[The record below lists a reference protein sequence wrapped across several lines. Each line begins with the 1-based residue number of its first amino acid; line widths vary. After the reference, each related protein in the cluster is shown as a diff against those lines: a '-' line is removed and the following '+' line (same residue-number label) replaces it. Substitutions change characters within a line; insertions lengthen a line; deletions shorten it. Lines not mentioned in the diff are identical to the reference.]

1 MLDIPKRLRI
11 LIGIQSGVGCQQEKW
26 TSRGET
32 ASEGRKSVS
41 NSSIAEVRHVLE
53 ARDVSVQFGGVKALT
68 NVSVSVKAG
77 EICGLIGPNG
87 AGKSTFLNA
96 ATRLVNYTSGSIM
109 LGGQPLEGV
118 GSRAMTGMG
127 IARTFQNLGIYASM
141 TVLENVM
148 LGAHHRF
155 GGKFAQAIFAP
166 SRARAV
172 ERSAREKAMAV
183 LEEVGM
189 AELAPRTAGSLPYP
203 LQKRM
208 EIARALAAEPKILLL
223 DEPAGGLT
231 HGEVH
236 EFGSLVDGIRR
247 KRNLS
252 ILLIEHHMGLVMSLC
267 DRIVV
272 LHLGRNLAEGT
283 PSEIKSNDAVI
294 AAYLGKAA

>member
-1 MLDIPKRLRI
+1 MND
-11 LIGIQSGVGCQQEKW
+11 
-26 TSRGET
+26 
-32 ASEGRKSVS
+32 
-41 NSSIAEVRHVLE
+41 SSIEEVRPVLR

-68 NVSVSVKAG
+68 DVSLSVRPG

-96 ATRLVNYTSGSIM
+96 ATRLVNYATGSIM
-109 LGGQPLEGV
+109 LDGQPLEGV
-118 GSRAMTGMG
+118 ETRDMIGKGV
-127 IARTFQNLGIYASM
+127 ARTFQNLGIYASM

-148 LGAHHRF
+148 LGTHHRL
-155 GGKFAQAIFAP
+155 GGNFAKAIFAP
-166 SRARAV
+166 FRARV
-172 ERSAREKAMAV
+172 LERSTREKAMAV

-189 AELAPRTAGSLPYP
+189 ANLAARAAGSLPYP

-236 EFGSLVDGIRR
+236 EFGALVDGIRR
-247 KRNLS
+247 RHNLS

-272 LHLGRNLAEGT
+272 FHLGRNLAEGT
-283 PSEIKSNDAVI
+283 PAEIKSNDAVI

>member
-1 MLDIPKRLRI
+1 
-11 LIGIQSGVGCQQEKW
+11 
-26 TSRGET
+26 
-32 ASEGRKSVS
+32 
-41 NSSIAEVRHVLE
+41 
-53 ARDVSVQFGGVKALT
+53 
-68 NVSVSVKAG
+68 
-77 EICGLIGPNG
+77 
-87 AGKSTFLNA
+87 
-96 ATRLVNYTSGSIM
+96 
-109 LGGQPLEGV
+109 
-118 GSRAMTGMG
+118 
-127 IARTFQNLGIYASM
+127 
-141 TVLENVM
+141 
-148 LGAHHRF
+148 
-155 GGKFAQAIFAP
+155 
-166 SRARAV
+166 
-172 ERSAREKAMAV
+172 
-183 LEEVGM
+183 M

-236 EFGSLVDGIRR
+236 EFGALVDGIRR
-247 KRNLS
+247 NRDLS

>member
-1 MLDIPKRLRI
+1 MN
-11 LIGIQSGVGCQQEKW
+11 E
-26 TSRGET
+26 
-32 ASEGRKSVS
+32 
-41 NSSIAEVRHVLE
+41 SSIVEVRPVLQ
-53 ARDVSVQFGGVKALT
+53 ARDVCVQFGGVRALT
-68 NVSVSVKAG
+68 NVSVSVTAG

-96 ATRLVNYTSGSIM
+96 ATRLVTYASGSIM
-109 LGGQPLEGV
+109 LDGQPLEGLA
-118 GSRAMTGMG
+118 SREMIGKG
-127 IARTFQNLGIYASM
+127 VARTFQNLGIYAAM
-141 TVLENVM
+141 TVFENVM
-148 LGAHHRF
+148 LGAHHRL

-166 SRARAV
+166 FRARAE
-172 ERSAREKAMAV
+172 ERSAREKVMAV

-189 AELAPRTAGSLPYP
+189 ADLAPRAAGSLPYP

-236 EFGSLVDGIRR
+236 EFGTLVDGIRR

-283 PSEIKSNDAVI
+283 PADIKSNDAVI

>member
-1 MLDIPKRLRI
+1 MND
-11 LIGIQSGVGCQQEKW
+11 
-26 TSRGET
+26 
-32 ASEGRKSVS
+32 
-41 NSSIAEVRHVLE
+41 NSIEEMRPVLQ
-53 ARDVSVQFGGVKALT
+53 AHDVSVQFGGVKALT
-68 NVSVSVKAG
+68 DVSLSVRSG

-96 ATRLVNYTSGSIM
+96 ATRLVNNATGSIT
-109 LGGQPLEGV
+109 LDGQPLEGV
-118 GSRAMTGMG
+118 ETRDMIRMG
-127 IARTFQNLGIYASM
+127 VARTFQNLGIYASM

-148 LGAHHRF
+148 LGAHHRL
-155 GGKFAQAIFAP
+155 GGNFANAIFSPFRMKA
-166 SRARAV
+166 S
-172 ERSAREKAMAV
+172 ERVARESAMTV

-189 AELAPRTAGSLPYP
+189 ADLAPHAAGSLPYP

-236 EFGSLVDGIRR
+236 EFGALVDGIRR
-247 KRNLS
+247 RRNLS

-272 LHLGRNLAEGT
+272 FHLGRNLAEGT
-283 PSEIKSNDAVI
+283 PAEIKSNDAVI
-294 AAYLGKAA
+294 AAYLGRAA

>member
-1 MLDIPKRLRI
+1 MND
-11 LIGIQSGVGCQQEKW
+11 
-26 TSRGET
+26 
-32 ASEGRKSVS
+32 
-41 NSSIAEVRHVLE
+41 SSIEEVRPVLQ

-68 NVSVSVKAG
+68 DVSLFVRPS

-96 ATRLVNYTSGSIM
+96 ATRLVNYATGSIM
-109 LGGQPLEGV
+109 LDGQPLEGV
-118 GSRAMTGMG
+118 ETRDMSGRGV
-127 IARTFQNLGIYASM
+127 ARTFQNLGIYASM

-148 LGAHHRF
+148 LGAHHRL
-155 GGKFAQAIFAP
+155 GGSFAKAIFAP
-166 SRARAV
+166 RRARAL
-172 ERSAREKAMAV
+172 ERSNRETAMAV

-189 AELAPRTAGSLPYP
+189 ANLAARAAGSLAYP

-208 EIARALAAEPKILLL
+208 EIARALAADPKILLL

-236 EFGSLVDGIRR
+236 EFGALVDGIRR
-247 KRNLS
+247 RRNLS

-272 LHLGRNLAEGT
+272 FNLGRNLAEGT
-283 PSEIKSNDAVI
+283 PAQIKSNDAVI